1 MMSLQGALYP
11 WRFRIVLALLALLV
25 GVIAW
30 RIVDLQVMDQGFL
43 KGQGDARS
51 VRHIP
56 IPAHRGL
63 ITDRNGEPLAVS
75 TPVTTL
81 WGNPK
86 ELQAARARWPELA
99 KALGQDAAVL
109 SERLQSQASREF
121 MYLVRGLT
129 PEQGQEILDLKIPG
143 VYAQEEFRRFY
154 PAGEVAAHV
163 VGFTD
168 IDDRGREGME
178 LAYDEWLAGV
188 PGKRQVLKDR
198 RGRLIKD
205 VQVTKNAKPGKAMA
219 LSIDLRLQYLAHSE
233 LRNVVHEYGA
243 KAASLVMVDVK
254 TGEILAMANQPTY
267 NPNNRRNLQP
277 AAMRNRAMID
287 VFEPG
292 STVKPFSIAAALAT
306 GKYQPDS
313 VVNTLP
319 GWMRIGR
326 YTIRDVS
333 RGGMLS
339 LTGILMKSSN
349 VGISKIALDIGAEP
363 VYAVMQQ
370 AGFGQDTGLGFP
382 GERVG
387 NLPNHRKWR
396 DAETASLAY
405 GYGLSVTAVQLAHA
419 YAVLGNQG
427 TNVPLSL
434 LRLDR
439 AQDGVQVID
448 KQISGT
454 VLQMLRAVVEEEGG
468 GGARAKVPGYHVGGK
483 SGTAK
488 KISGTGGYTKDAYR
502 SFFAGVAPLS
512 NPRIAAVVVVDEPSK
527 GQYYGGLVAAPVF
540 GKVMARAL
548 RLMNVAP
555 DNLPPPAELQTAEA
569 AKGKEGAADADAI
582 ESPAATRRQRRPDP
596 RADARQPQGSWWRP
610 VPGGA
615 GAAA

>member
-1 MMSLQGALYP
+1 MSLQGALYP

-512 NPRIAAVVVVDEPSK
+512 NPRIAAVVVVDEPRK
-527 GQYYGGLVAAPVF
+527 GQYYGSLVAAPVF
-540 GKVMARAL
+540 GKVMARRSEERFSRNA
-548 RLMNVAP
+548 
-555 DNLPPPAELQTAEA
+555 
-569 AKGKEGAADADAI
+569 
-582 ESPAATRRQRRPDP
+582 
-596 RADARQPQGSWWRP
+596 
-610 VPGGA
+610 
-615 GAAA
+615 

>member
-569 AKGKEGAADADAI
+569 AKGKGG
-582 ESPAATRRQRRPDP
+582 RR
-596 RADARQPQGSWWRP
+596 
-610 VPGGA
+610 
-615 GAAA
+615 